1 MTVQVHEQ
9 GDVASKKFMSTKAT
23 LATNGLLTIET
34 YSKSSAKT
42 EGLRGH
48 VAIVAYDANGN
59 AIWVSKEY
67 DCTTRCGTWDPSCA
81 SSGTNSWFEEFPEI
95 VGQLST
101 HLDIVHDD
109 EGLGNMVENTR
120 RAIKE
125 STAIAG
131 EIKVLAAQVW
141 G

>member
-1 MTVQVHEQ
+1 MAVKVHEE
-9 GDVASKKFMSTKAT
+9 GDVASKKFMSTTAT

-48 VAIVAYDANGN
+48 VVVVVYDANGN
-59 AIWVSKEY
+59 AIWVSE
-67 DCTTRCGTWDPSCA
+67 DHECTTRCSTWDPSCA
-81 SSGTNSWFEEFPEI
+81 SSGTDSWFEQLPEI
-95 VGQLST
+95 VGSLAS
-101 HLDIVHDD
+101 HLDVVHDE
-109 EGLGNMVENTR
+109 EGLGNMLVNTR

-131 EIKVLAAQVW
+131 EIKALASQVW

>member
-1 MTVQVHEQ
+1 MTVQASEQ
-9 GDVASKKFMSTKAT
+9 GDVARKKFMSTKAT

-42 EGLRGH
+42 EALRGH
-48 VAIVAYDANGN
+48 VAIVVYDANGN
-59 AIWVSKEY
+59 AIWVSE
-67 DCTTRCGTWDPSCA
+67 DHGCTTRCGTWDPSCA
-81 SSGTNSWFEEFPEI
+81 SSGTNSRFVQFPEQ
-95 VGQLST
+95 VGQLAAS
-101 HLDIVHDD
+101 LDVVHDD
-109 EGLGNMVENTR
+109 EGFGNMVGNTR

-131 EIKVLAAQVW
+131 EIKALAAQIW